1 MFSLVVCII
10 LSLLFS
16 KSTVEWGGVT
26 AEVTLT
32 TKNCKEYRGGVVFLV
47 EKKMICLD
55 FDGATRPGYRYLA
68 LDMTQITDT

>member
-47 EKKMICLD
+47 EEKIICLD
-55 FDGATRPGYRYLA
+55 FGGGNT
-68 LDMTQITDT
+68 TQSIDT